1 VNTAGSNRV
10 NNGRVGGFGKV
21 TISVM
26 ALPSWDAR
34 GGADSHPR
42 SWHRFADGDSRG
54 RRRSWQRFAADDPRA
69 ADRLL
74 RLDPE
79 PPVPSPAAANWTE
92 APPLLPSCAVTSP
105 PRDPALAAALA
116 GWNAADADEL
126 QLGGVAARTLAE
138 RFGTPL
144 YVFDAARLR
153 ANVARV
159 QQALGERF
167 GLLYSIKANPSL
179 AVTTTLRSSG
189 TGAEIA
195 SLGELQ
201 VALAAGHA
209 ASALRFAGPG
219 KNDAEIA
226 EALAAGVGCFHAESA
241 DEVDAIAASARAQG
255 RTAGVAVR
263 VNLPL
268 ELRGARMRMGG
279 RSARFGVD
287 AEQVPALLQ
296 RIAGA
301 RELVLRGLHV
311 YAGTQLFDADA
322 FARHARALCEHAARW
337 EQDLSLRLHELD
349 LGGGFGVPTYLGDP
363 TFDLAAAASAVRAVV
378 AEFDRPDRT
387 WFVELGRYLVAD
399 AGVFLTRVVRRKH
412 SGGLAQVALD
422 GGLHQCAAAAGVGT
436 VVRRPPL
443 LVRATALR
451 AAGTEPVS
459 LGGPLCTPAD
469 QFAEE
474 LPLGQL
480 QPGEL
485 LAVLHAGAYGLS
497 YSPHG
502 FLSHPTPAEVMVD
515 GGSARLVRARG
526 SAADAL
532 RGQTP

>member
-1 VNTAGSNRV
+1 MTAS
-10 NNGRVGGFGKV
+10 
-21 TISVM
+21 
-26 ALPSWDAR
+26 PS
-34 GGADSHPR
+34 
-42 SWHRFADGDSRG
+42 
-54 RRRSWQRFAADDPRA
+54 
-69 ADRLL
+69 
-74 RLDPE
+74 
-79 PPVPSPAAANWTE
+79 
-92 APPLLPSCAVTSP
+92 
-105 PRDPALAAALA
+105 DPALAAALA

-126 QLGGVAARTLAE
+126 QLGGLAASALAA

-144 YVFDAARLR
+144 YVFDDARLR
-153 ANVARV
+153 ANVVRV
-159 QQALGERF
+159 QQALGGRF

-179 AVTTTLRSSG
+179 AVTTALRRAG

-201 VALAAGHA
+201 IALAAGHA
-209 ASALRFAGPG
+209 AAALRFAGPG
-219 KNDAEIA
+219 KSDAEIA
-226 EALAAGVGCFHAESA
+226 TALAAGVGCFHAESA
-241 DEVDAIAASARAQG
+241 DEVDAIAAEARAQG

-296 RIAGA
+296 HIAGA
-301 RELVLRGLHV
+301 RELTLRGLHV
-311 YAGTQLFDADA
+311 YAGTQLFDAEA

-337 EQDLSLRLHELD
+337 ERELSLRLHELD

-363 TFDLAAAASAVRAVV
+363 TFDLAAAGAAVRAVV
-378 AEFDRPDRT
+378 AEYDRPDRT

-399 AGVFLTRVVRRKH
+399 AGVYLTRVLRQKR

-451 AAGTEPVS
+451 AASGEPVA

-469 QFAEE
+469 QFADD
-474 LPLGQL
+474 LPLGPL
-480 QPGEL
+480 APGEL

-515 GGSARLVRARG
+515 GGAARLVRARG
-526 SAADAL
+526 DAADAL

>member
-1 VNTAGSNRV
+1 MAQIRRRRQPGTAPFVAGETSGFFAAEFAAESSDP
-10 NNGRVGGFGKV
+10 GRVLRHARERPLPPGASARW
-21 TISVM
+21 ID
-26 ALPSWDAR
+26 APRHLPSR
-34 GGADSHPR
+34 I
-42 SWHRFADGDSRG
+42 
-54 RRRSWQRFAADDPRA
+54 
-69 ADRLL
+69 
-74 RLDPE
+74 
-79 PPVPSPAAANWTE
+79 
-92 APPLLPSCAVTSP
+92 VTSP

-126 QLGGVAARTLAE
+126 QLGGLAASALAT

-144 YVFDAARLR
+144 YVFDEARLR

-159 QQALGERF
+159 QQALGPRL

-179 AVTTTLRSSG
+179 AVTATLRSAG

-201 VALAAGHA
+201 VALAAGHEA
-209 ASALRFAGPG
+209 RALRFAGPG
-219 KNDAEIA
+219 KSDDEIA

-241 DEVDAIAASARAQG
+241 DEVDAIAAAARTLG
-255 RTAGVAVR
+255 RPAGVAVR

-287 AEQVPALLQ
+287 ADQVPALLQ

-322 FARHARALCEHAARW
+322 FAAHARALCERATRW
-337 EQDLSLRLHELD
+337 EHELSLRLHELD

-363 TFDLAAAASAVRAVV
+363 TFDLAAAGSAVRTVV
-378 AEFDRPDRT
+378 AEYDRPDRT

-399 AGVFLTRVVRRKH
+399 AGVYLTRVLRRKH
-412 SGGLAQVALD
+412 SGGIAQVALD

-451 AAGTEPVS
+451 ATSDEAVA

-469 QFAEE
+469 QFADD
-474 LPLGQL
+474 LPIGPL

-515 GGSARLVRARG
+515 GGAARLVRVRG
-526 SAADAL
+526 DAIDAL
-532 RGQTP
+532 RGQSP